1 MEVTDLLIIPFSK
14 CVYMIERIT
23 ECILSEAT
31 FSIQTGFVSQST
43 FMIFYALKDKSWI
56 FSGLQFEICLYF
68 NLGLLALGL
77 LSPIQFLVFY
87 LIECWQSQT
96 ERTHPKQNDFIMMNW
111 RYKKQVQK
119 LFTRCWPK
127 HMELNKLDWLFGIRW
142 YILITGPIMLQ

>member
-1 MEVTDLLIIPFSK
+1 MEVTDLLITPFSK
-14 CVYMIERIT
+14 CVCRIERIT
-23 ECILSEAT
+23 VCILSEAT

-77 LSPIQFLVFY
+77 LSLFNLWFSISMSVDNLK
-87 LIECWQSQT
+87 LKELK
-96 ERTHPKQNDFIMMNW
+96 KQNNFIMMNW

-119 LFTRCWPK
+119 LCTRCWPK